1 LGHGFLLLHLHQGS
15 RNFLDFFSIYL
26 LHQFKN
32 GTQEKKKKG
41 SNEGSSSGKKVMDF
55 RKVSSLI
62 PDARKERYKEFF
74 HEI

>member
-1 LGHGFLLLHLHQGS
+1 M
-15 RNFLDFFSIYL
+15 DFFFFIFIKGLEIFWIFLVFICFISS
-26 LHQFKN
+26 KMAP
-32 GTQEKKKKG
+32 KRKKKG